1 MKNTRPAI
9 AAVVAVTA
17 ALLFSGCA
25 SGGSSDASSSSA
37 DAQNC
42 DALRSEVRD
51 INNGAQ
57 NTLASDLSESQADAK
72 TYFDGLGDRVDTLGD
87 TWDSNKAVSAALD
100 TLGEK
105 LDAAEDFID
114 TVPTDGSDP
123 DADALA
129 TASTDISDAAAA
141 VNDACTAK

>member
-1 MKNTRPAI
+1 MKTTRPAI

-25 SGGSSDASSSSA
+25 GGSGDASSSTA

-42 DALRSEVRD
+42 DTLRSEIRD

-57 NTLASDLSESQADAK
+57 NTLAGDLSEGQADAK
-72 TYFDGLGDRVDTLGD
+72 TYFDGLGDRVDTLED
-87 TWDSNKAVSAALD
+87 TWESNKAVTSALD
-100 TLGEK
+100 TLSDK

-114 TVPTDGSDP
+114 TVPTDGTDP